1 MSFPEMSPVAASIKF
16 MFDLEQSGPDPG
28 STLTVPSDGDPA
40 PVPLERLEAQIC
52 ELADVSA
59 EASAAGQP
67 LTSSSLADALL
78 VIAEAFLGEKV
89 AVNTRLFETDIRD
102 QPDSVGAPT
111 RRHRRCSTRVVS
123 TGLMTM
129 YAVGWSLAV
138 WGLGSAELRA
148 VRSVP

>member
-1 MSFPEMSPVAASIKF
+1 MSSPEMSPVAASIKF

-89 AVNTRLFETDIRD
+89 AVNTRLLKRTSVTNRTRSAR
-102 QPDSVGAPT
+102 QPDGTGGAP
-111 RRHRRCSTRVVS
+111 
-123 TGLMTM
+123 L
-129 YAVGWSLAV
+129 GWSAP
-138 WGLGSAELRA
+138 G
-148 VRSVP
+148 